1 MEKKA
6 IDIAAWV
13 GFVGFCALGVAA
25 AYAYTT
31 LPNADAAGDGGAISG
46 KASWYS
52 RSECVSKANPNA
64 LMANGKPLNDA
75 ALTCAMWDVPFGTRV
90 VVRSGER
97 SVTCTVTDRGPAK
110 RLVRSGR
117 VIDLSRAAFQR
128 LGDLRAG
135 LIPVEVEVQR

>member
-31 LPNADAAGDGGAISG
+31 LPGADAADGGAISG

-52 RSECVSKANPNA
+52 RAECVSKANPNA

-90 VVRSGER
+90 LVRSGDR
-97 SVTCTVTDRGPAK
+97 SVVCVVTDRGPAK

-117 VIDLSRAAFQR
+117 VIDLSKATFQR

-135 LIPVEVEVQR
+135 LVPVTVEVQR